1 MSNKKS
7 GSSFDVERARELSRK
22 LSPGPAPSLPKAE
35 KPAPGYIRFSSGTL
49 GKAAAPAKSAPEPE
63 QQLTPAEQFGPALWN
78 RMLDQCLSAAGAE
91 LAFVVDEDG
100 LVVAWRGGPDA
111 SFSEGIGA
119 RLVIAFEQAVQ
130 MADVGSTSQ
139 SIAIEFG
146 DRWLTGIRIHRGD
159 NPILTVGVL
168 APAVVTREVRR
179 AMEKVLQH

>member
-1 MSNKKS
+1 MSSKKS
-7 GSSFDVERARELSRK
+7 GSSFDVERARELSRR
-22 LSPGPAPSLPKAE
+22 LSPGPAPSLPKTE
-35 KPAPGYIRFSSGTL
+35 KPAAGYIRFSSAAL
-49 GKAAAPAKSAPEPE
+49 GKASALAKAAPDSG
-63 QQLTPAEQFGPALWN
+63 QLTPVEQFGPALWN
-78 RMLDQCLSAAGAE
+78 RMLDQCLKATGAE

-159 NPILTVGVL
+159 HHILTVGIL
-168 APAVVTREVRR
+168 APAVVTRDMRR
-179 AMEKVLQH
+179 VMEKVLQH